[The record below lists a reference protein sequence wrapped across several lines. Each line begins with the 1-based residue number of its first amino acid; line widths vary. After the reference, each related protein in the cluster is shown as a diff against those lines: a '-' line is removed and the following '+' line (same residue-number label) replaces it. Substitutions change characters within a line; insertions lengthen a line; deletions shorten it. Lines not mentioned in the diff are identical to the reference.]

1 MFENVQ
7 KIRKARKQI
16 NLFLSKV
23 EAFKQKH
30 DELKANN
37 QTAASNNSAVSN
49 LLQEAKLLNQTYMTL
64 EEVDNAKARAFDEIL
79 EMVETRKITTV
90 YEFNKFYQDTSQVV
104 RRFKEDN

>member
-37 QTAASNNSAVSN
+37 QTAANNNSAVSN
-49 LLQEAKLLNQTYMTL
+49 LLQEAKLLNQTFMTL

-79 EMVETRKITTV
+79 EMVETREVTTISN
-90 YEFNKFYQDTSQVV
+90 FNRFYQDVSQVV
-104 RRFKEDN
+104 KRVKEDN

>member
-37 QTAASNNSAVSN
+37 QTAASNNSTISN
-49 LLQEAKLLNQTYMTL
+49 LLQEAKLLNQTYMAL
-64 EEVDNAKARAFDEIL
+64 EETESVKARAFDEIL
-79 EMVETRKITTV
+79 EMVETREVTTV

-104 RRFKEDN
+104 RCFKEEQ

>member
-79 EMVETRKITTV
+79 EMVETREVTTI
-90 YEFNKFYQDTSQVV
+90 YNFNRFYQDVSQIVKRV
-104 RRFKEDN
+104 KEDN

>member
-49 LLQEAKLLNQTYMTL
+49 LLQEAKILNQTYIAL
-64 EEVDNAKARAFDEIL
+64 EETESVKARAFDEIL
-79 EMVETRKITTV
+79 EMVETREVTTV

-104 RRFKEDN
+104 RRFKEEQ

>member
-49 LLQEAKLLNQTYMTL
+49 LLQEAKLLNQTFMTL
-64 EEVDNAKARAFDEIL
+64 EETESVKARAFDEIL
-79 EMVETRKITTV
+79 EMVETRDVTTI
-90 YEFNKFYQDTSQVV
+90 YNFNRFYQDVSQVI

>member
-30 DELKANN
+30 DELKVNN

-49 LLQEAKLLNQTYMTL
+49 LLQEAKLLNQTFMTL
-64 EEVDNAKARAFDEIL
+64 EEAESVKARAFDEIL
-79 EMVETRKITTV
+79 EMVETREVTTI
-90 YEFNKFYQDTSQVV
+90 YNFNRFYQDVSQIVKRV
-104 RRFKEDN
+104 KEDN

>member
-7 KIRKARKQI
+7 KIRKTRKQI

-30 DELKANN
+30 DELKVNN

-49 LLQEAKLLNQTYMTL
+49 LLQEAKLLNQTYITL

-79 EMVETRKITTV
+79 EMVETREITTV
-90 YEFNKFYQDTSQVV
+90 YEFNKFYQDTSQVI

>member
-37 QTAASNNSAVSN
+37 QTTTNDHSAISN

-64 EEVDNAKARAFDEIL
+64 EVTESVKARAFDEIL
-79 EMVETRKITTV
+79 EMVETREVTTI
-90 YEFNKFYQDTSQVV
+90 YNFNRFYQDVSQVV
-104 RRFKEDN
+104 KRVKEEQ